1 MSFDKGAETLDASSR
16 WQTEDSMNQQ
26 LKIIDGDGHIFE
38 DGEAIARHFP
48 YSAAGGRL
56 RSGVFPAFSHIQYSL
71 TRTPPGAFATA
82 PDGRFQNPGPDG
94 WIEFMDQIGFDYAVL
109 FPTAG
114 QRIGRIVDRDYALGA
129 ARAYND
135 WLAETY
141 LRRDSR
147 FKGIA
152 ILPMH
157 DAEAALEEM
166 QRAYTELGM
175 CGVLFPATGV
185 HLNLG
190 AKPYWPVYAEAGRL
204 GCPVVV
210 HGGGHWDLGMETMNV
225 STGAN
230 AIGHPMSLAIALAEM
245 VFNNLFERFA
255 GLRVAYLEGG
265 PLWFLMALERF
276 SRSYEAG
283 TPINPRGELLH
294 LPEGQ
299 TVADYLRSLIKAG
312 RLVVGIEGG
321 ETDLAYAIKIAGE
334 QAFMFSSD
342 FPHEVNI
349 HTVQKEIRE
358 LRERGE
364 FSETAKQAI
373 LRGNAERFYKLGA
386 ASN

>member
-1 MSFDKGAETLDASSR
+1 
-16 WQTEDSMNQQ
+16 MNQQ

-48 YSAAGGRL
+48 YTAAGGRV
-56 RSGVFPAFSHIQYSL
+56 RNGVFPLHSHIQFSL

-82 PDGRFQNPGPDG
+82 PDGRFQNPGPEG
-94 WIEFMDQIGFDYAVL
+94 WIEFMDQIGFDHAVL

-157 DAEAALEEM
+157 DAEAALEELHH
-166 QRAYTELGM
+166 AHAELGM
-175 CGVLFPATGV
+175 CGALFPATGV

-190 AKPYWPVYAEAGRL
+190 AKPYWPVYAEAARM
-204 GCPVVV
+204 GCPIVV
-210 HGGGHWDLGMETMNV
+210 HGGGHWDLGMDTMNV

-245 VFNNLFERFA
+245 VFNNLFDRFP

-299 TVADYLRSLIKAG
+299 TVADYLRSLIQTG

-321 ETDLAYAIKIAGE
+321 ESDLAYAIRVAGE
-334 QAFMFSSD
+334 GAFMFSSD
-342 FPHEVNI
+342 FPHEVNTQ
-349 HTVQKEIRE
+349 TVKKEIRE
-358 LRERGE
+358 LRERTE
-364 FSETAKQAI
+364 ISEPAKRAI
-373 LRGNAERFYKLGA
+373 LRDNAARFYKLDA
-386 ASN
+386 VLN

>member
-1 MSFDKGAETLDASSR
+1 
-16 WQTEDSMNQQ
+16 MNQQ
-26 LKIIDGDGHIFE
+26 TKIIDGDGHIFE

-48 YSAAGGRL
+48 YSSAGGRL
-56 RSGVFPAFSHIQYSL
+56 RSGVFPLNSHIQYSL
-71 TRTPPGAFATA
+71 TRTPPGAFATNSE
-82 PDGRFQNPGPDG
+82 GRFQNPGPEG
-94 WIEFMDQIGFDYAVL
+94 WIEFMNQLDFDYAVL

-114 QRIGRIVDRDYALGA
+114 QRIGRIVDRDYACGA

-141 LRRDSR
+141 LRRDRR

-152 ILPMH
+152 LLPMH
-157 DAEAALEEM
+157 DADAALAEL
-166 QRAYTELGM
+166 QHAHAELGM
-175 CGVLFPATGV
+175 SGVLFPATGV

-190 AKPYWPVYAEAGRL
+190 AKPYWPVYAEAARL
-204 GCPVVV
+204 DCPIVV
-210 HGGGHWDLGMETMNV
+210 HGGGHWDLGMDTMNV

-245 VFNNLFERFA
+245 LFNNLFDRFPN
-255 GLRVAYLEGG
+255 LRVAYLEGG

-283 TPINPRGELLH
+283 IPINPRGELLH

-299 TVADYLRSLIKAG
+299 TVADYLRGLIQAG

-321 ETDLAYAIKIAGE
+321 ETDLAYAIKVAGE

-342 FPHEVNI
+342 FPHEVNAQTI
-349 HTVQKEIRE
+349 QKEIRE
-358 LRERGE
+358 LREREGI
-364 FSETAKQAI
+364 SEAAKQAV
-373 LRGNAERFYKLGA
+373 LRGNAERFYKLEA
-386 ASN
+386 

>member
-1 MSFDKGAETLDASSR
+1 MS
-16 WQTEDSMNQQ
+16 QPV
-26 LKIIDGDGHIFE
+26 KIIDGDGHIFE

-48 YSAAGGRL
+48 YSSVGGRL
-56 RSGVFPAFSHIQYSL
+56 RSGVFPLNSHIQYSL
-71 TRTPPGAFATA
+71 TRTPPGAFATNSE
-82 PDGRFQNPGPDG
+82 GRFQNPGPEG
-94 WIEFMDQIGFDYAVL
+94 WIEFLDQVGFDYTVL

-114 QRIGRIVDRDYALGA
+114 QRIGRIVDRDA

-141 LRRDSR
+141 LRRDKR

-152 ILPMH
+152 LIPMH
-157 DAEAALEEM
+157 DADAALVEL
-166 QRAYTELGM
+166 QHAYTELGM
-175 CGVLFPATGV
+175 SGVLFPATGV

-190 AKPYWPVYAEAGRL
+190 AKPYWPVYAEAARL

-210 HGGGHWDLGMETMNV
+210 HGGGHWDLGMETMNI

-245 VFNNLFERFA
+245 LLNNLFDRFS

-265 PLWFLMALERF
+265 PLWFLMALERL

-283 TPINPRGELLH
+283 IPINPRGELLR

-299 TVADYLRSLIKAG
+299 SVADYIRALIQAG

-321 ETDLAYAIKIAGE
+321 ESDLPYAIKVAGE

-349 HTVQKEIRE
+349 HTVGKEIRE
-358 LRERGE
+358 LRERAE
-364 FSETAKQAI
+364 ISEAAKQAI
-373 LRGNAERFYKLGA
+373 LRGNAARFYKLDA
-386 ASN
+386 AVN

>member
-1 MSFDKGAETLDASSR
+1 MK
-16 WQTEDSMNQQ
+16 QQ

-38 DGEAIARHFP
+38 DGEGIARHFP

-56 RSGVFPAFSHIQYSL
+56 RDSVFPSQSHIQFSL
-71 TRTPPGAFATA
+71 TRRPPGAFGVG
-82 PDGRFQNPGPDG
+82 PDGRFHNPGPEG
-94 WIEFMDQIGFDYAVL
+94 WVEFMDQIGLEYAVL
-109 FPTAG
+109 FPTTG
-114 QRIGRIVDRDYALGA
+114 QRIGRIVDRDYAVGA

-141 LRRDSR
+141 LQRDSR
-147 FKGIA
+147 FKGIG

-157 DAEAALEEM
+157 DAEAALEELR
-166 QRAYTELGM
+166 RAFTKLGM

-190 AKPYWPVYAEAGRL
+190 AKPLWPLDAEAARL

-210 HGGGHWDLGMETMNV
+210 HGGGHWDLGMDTMNV

-230 AIGHPMSLAIALAEM
+230 ALGHPMSLAIALAEM
-245 VFNNLFERFA
+245 VLNNLFERFS

-265 PLWFLMALERF
+265 PLWFLMALERL

-283 TPINPRGELLH
+283 TPVNPRGELLD
-294 LPEGQ
+294 LPDGQ
-299 TVADYLRSLIKAG
+299 TVADYIRALVAAG

-321 ETDLAYAIKIAGE
+321 ETDLAYAIKVAGE

-342 FPHEVNI
+342 FPHEVNAQTI
-349 HTVQKEIRE
+349 QKEIRE
-358 LRERGE
+358 LHEREE
-364 FSETAKQAI
+364 ISEKAKEAI
-373 LRGNAERFYKLGA
+373 LRGNAARFYRLA
-386 ASN
+386 AA

>member
-1 MSFDKGAETLDASSR
+1 
-16 WQTEDSMNQQ
+16 
-26 LKIIDGDGHIFE
+26 
-38 DGEAIARHFP
+38 
-48 YSAAGGRL
+48 
-56 RSGVFPAFSHIQYSL
+56 
-71 TRTPPGAFATA
+71 
-82 PDGRFQNPGPDG
+82 
-94 WIEFMDQIGFDYAVL
+94 MDQVELEYAVL

-114 QRIGRIVDRDYALGA
+114 QRIGRIVDRDYAFGA

-152 ILPMH
+152 IIPMH
-157 DAEAALEEM
+157 DAEAALEEL
-166 QRAYTELGM
+166 RHAYTELGF

-185 HLNLG
+185 QLNLG
-190 AKPYWPVYAEAGRL
+190 AKPYWPVYAEAARL
-204 GCPVVV
+204 GCPIVV
-210 HGGGHWDLGMETMNV
+210 HGGGHWDLGMDTMNV

-245 VFNNLFERFA
+245 LLNNLFERFP

-265 PLWFLMALERF
+265 PLWFLMALERL

-283 TPINPRGELLH
+283 IPINPRGELLR

-299 TVADYLRSLIKAG
+299 TVADYLRALIRAG

-321 ETDLAYAIKIAGE
+321 ESDLAYAIKVAGE
-334 QAFMFSSD
+334 GAFMFSSD

-349 HTVQKEIRE
+349 HTVGKEIRE
-358 LRERGE
+358 LRERE
-364 FSETAKQAI
+364 EISASAKEAI
-373 LRGNAERFYKLGA
+373 LRGNAARFYHLEPA
-386 ASN
+386 IN

>member
-1 MSFDKGAETLDASSR
+1 MT
-16 WQTEDSMNQQ
+16 QQ
-26 LKIIDGDGHIFE
+26 VRIVDGDGHIFE
-38 DGEAIARHFP
+38 DGDAIARHFP
-48 YSAAGGRL
+48 YSSLGARL
-56 RSGVFPAFSHIQYSL
+56 RSGVFPLNSHIQYSL
-71 TRTPPGAFATA
+71 TRTPPGAFATNA
-82 PDGRFQNPGPDG
+82 EGRFQNPGPEG
-94 WIEFMDQIGFDYAVL
+94 WVDFMNQVGFDFAVL

-114 QRIGRIVDRDYALGA
+114 QRIGRIVDRDYAAGA

-141 LRRDSR
+141 LKRDSR

-152 ILPMH
+152 IVPMH
-157 DAEAALEEM
+157 DADAALEELH
-166 QRAYTELGM
+166 RAVTELGM

-190 AKPYWPVYAEAGRL
+190 AKPYWPVYAEAARL
-204 GCPVVV
+204 GCPIVV

-245 VFNNLFERFA
+245 LFNNLFERFS

-265 PLWFLMALERF
+265 PLWFLMALERL

-283 TPINPRGELLH
+283 TPINPRGELLQ

-299 TVADYLRSLIKAG
+299 TVADYIRRLVQAG
-312 RLVVGIEGG
+312 RIVVGIEGG
-321 ETDLAYAIKIAGE
+321 ETDLAYAIKVAGE

-349 HTVQKEIRE
+349 HTVGKEIRE
-358 LRERGE
+358 LRERE
-364 FSETAKQAI
+364 EISDVAKQAI
-373 LRGNAERFYKLGA
+373 LRDNAARFYRLP
-386 ASN
+386 SV

>member
-1 MSFDKGAETLDASSR
+1 MK
-16 WQTEDSMNQQ
+16 QQ

-321 ETDLAYAIKIAGE
+321 ERDLTYAIKIAGE

-364 FSETAKQAI
+364 ISETAKQAI

>member
-1 MSFDKGAETLDASSR
+1 MT
-16 WQTEDSMNQQ
+16 QQ
-26 LKIIDGDGHIFE
+26 AKIIDGDGHVFE

-56 RSGVFPAFSHIQYSL
+56 RSGVFPLNSHIQYSL
-71 TRTPPGAFATA
+71 TRTPPGAFATNSE
-82 PDGRFQNPGPDG
+82 GRFQNPGPEG
-94 WIEFMDQIGFDYAVL
+94 WIEFLDQVGFDYTVL

-114 QRIGRIVDRDYALGA
+114 QRIGRIVDRDYACGA

-152 ILPMH
+152 LLPMH
-157 DAEAALEEM
+157 DADAALVEL
-166 QRAYTELGM
+166 QHAHKDLGM
-175 CGVLFPATGV
+175 SGVLFPATGV

-190 AKPYWPVYAEAGRL
+190 AKPYWPVYAEAARL
-204 GCPVVV
+204 GIPVVV

-245 VFNNLFERFA
+245 LLNNLFDRFT

-265 PLWFLMALERF
+265 PLWLLMAFERL

-283 TPINPRGELLH
+283 IPINPRGELLQ
-294 LPEGQ
+294 LPAGQ
-299 TVADYLRSLIKAG
+299 SVADYIRGLIQAG

-321 ETDLAYAIKIAGE
+321 ESDLPYAIKVAGE

-342 FPHEVNI
+342 FPHEVNL
-349 HTVQKEIRE
+349 HTVGKEIRE
-358 LRERGE
+358 LRKREGL
-364 FSETAKQAI
+364 SEAAKQAV
-373 LRGNAERFYKLGA
+373 LSGNAARFYKLDA
-386 ASN
+386 AAH